1 MAKKRGKR
9 TEIPVFLGIR
19 KVQVG
24 KFAGVEIP
32 GFAMVSSNFYKDS
45 GMQKT
50 GFPATVG
57 TTIYTVEN
65 GEIVATS
72 TRGTKKI
79 KRTVAIGHGSK
90 PLKVYL
96 KSSNAEKT
104 VKIHGKPAKVTTRK
118 SATIGVP
125 GWFNVENAQKWLSK
139 SGNVASFSFGG
150 GTHPTTLDR
159 SKV

>member
-1 MAKKRGKR
+1 MAKKREKR
-9 TEIPVFLGIR
+9 TEIPIFLGVR

-32 GFAMVSSNFYKDS
+32 GFALISTKLYKDS

-57 TTIYTVEN
+57 TTTYTVQN
-65 GEIVATS
+65 GEVVATS
-72 TRGTKKI
+72 TRGTKTV
-79 KRTVAIGHGSK
+79 KRTVAVGHGTK

-96 KSSNAEKT
+96 KSNNAEKA

-125 GWFNVENAQKWLSK
+125 GWFNVENAQKLLSK